1 MNELTFKTDLATSVA
16 FFDENSAIDNSKKE
30 EWKTD
35 SALIQHRVPS
45 HILNKGVSVT
55 VHGYRI
61 DLSKTSKITLNISK
75 GDVAGW
81 VCASDVLGTE
91 ISKELNEKVNHYL
104 GWLFGNTM
112 VVEQIVNFTEHDV
125 SMELWKESNKS
136 FHDELQKILRVR
148 HMSKKFGL

>member
-1 MNELTFKTDLATSVA
+1 MNDLTFKTDLSTTVA

-30 EWKTD
+30 EWNTD
-35 SALIQHRVPS
+35 SALIQHRVPA

-75 GDVAGW
+75 GEVVGW
-81 VCASDVLGTE
+81 VCASDVLGSE
-91 ISKELNEKVNHYL
+91 ISTELNQKVNQYL
-104 GWLFGNTM
+104 GWLFGNSM
-112 VVEQIVNFTEHDV
+112 VVEQIVNFTENDI
-125 SMELWKESNKS
+125 SMNLWKESNKA